1 LKGSVLKGSKGMGQL
16 WPTLVEFLFRL
27 GAGLALT
34 ILIVS
39 AQQVNCGFFRI
50 HSWILMG
57 LTTFASLVLY
67 SQAKQYDYAAL
78 AIGLSVA
85 AAVVSYVAA
94 VIWMYERRVAGKTA
108 LGIVLLLCVAADNA
122 IHLRLDRSLSLS
134 ENADFATGSLILGAL
149 LTAMLLG
156 HWYLNFPGMKLE
168 PLKVL
173 VIVCAAAI
181 AARTLVAGLGVSQL
195 ATLGR
200 LPASTIGWSF
210 LAFRWLTGLIC
221 PGIMVWLTWETL
233 KVPNTQ
239 SATGILYAA
248 VTLVFL
254 GELTAQLLSLGLD
267 VPI

>member
-1 LKGSVLKGSKGMGQL
+1 MGQL

-27 GAGLALT
+27 GAGLTLT

-39 AQQVNCGFFRI
+39 APQVNCGFFRI

-57 LTTFASLVLY
+57 LTTLASLVLY
-67 SQAKQYDYAAL
+67 SQAKQYEYAGL
-78 AIGLSVA
+78 AIGLSIT
-85 AAVVSYVAA
+85 AAVMSYVAA
-94 VIWMYERRVAGKTA
+94 VIWMYERRLAGKIA
-108 LGIVLLLCVAADNA
+108 LGIILLLCIAANNA
-122 IHLRLDRSLSLS
+122 VHLRLDQPLSLR

-149 LTAMLLG
+149 MTAMLLG

-173 VIVCAAAI
+173 VVICAAAI
-181 AARTLVAGLGVSQL
+181 VARALFSAIGVAQL
-195 ATLGR
+195 ARLGE
-200 LPASTIGWSF
+200 LPESTIGWSF
-210 LAFRWLTGLIC
+210 LAFRWLAGLVG
-221 PGIMVWLTWETL
+221 PGVMVWLTWETL

-254 GELTAQLLSLGLD
+254 GELTAQLLSRALD